1 MIMKFEMPKFDMYS
15 FDMNENIA
23 LLAEDGENIGGKFTG
38 SNIF

>member
-23 LLAEDGENIGGKFTG
+23 LMAEDEENIGGGLTG
-38 SNIF
+38 SSIF